1 MPEPLADQEAEYR
14 CTNCHRLLYHDELQ
28 HYACRP
34 CEARGRNQITE
45 LAGLYRSLS
54 TALAPGNNAN
64 TSGRVRTSRAAPLPV
79 SLHILDMVGPGG
91 IVAELQAI
99 EDNWRSA
106 RGRVQGPRN
115 DGVNWFASW
124 RTKSPGH
131 AIADH
136 TTYITYNMR
145 WACESY
151 EEVAYDLG
159 VIRKLHARAE
169 TAVAGPSRRCIVVA
183 CLAEYDD
190 GTKCGAELP
199 IDISAAATTCRTCG
213 ARWMRDDWVR
223 LHEATLAA
231 SAA

>member
-14 CTNCHRLLYHDELQ
+14 CANCARLLYHDELQ
-28 HYACRP
+28 RYACRP

-45 LAGLYRSLS
+45 LATLYKRLS
-54 TALAPGNNAN
+54 NALAPGAIASN
-64 TSGRVRTSRAAPLPV
+64 TGRITSSKEAPLPV

-91 IVAELQAI
+91 MVAKLQAI

-106 RGRVQGPRN
+106 RGRVQGPRT

-124 RTKSPGH
+124 RTKSPGQ
-131 AIADH
+131 AVADH
-136 TTYITYNMR
+136 TTYIGINMQ

-151 EEVAYDLG
+151 EEIAYDLD
-159 VIRKLHARAE
+159 VIRTLHAKAE
-169 TAVAGPSRRCIVVA
+169 AAVAGPRRRCIVVS

-190 GTKCGAELP
+190 GTVCGAELP

-223 LHEATLAA
+223 LHEATQAA
-231 SAA
+231 